1 VGEILAA
8 QELTHVCAL
17 VLLVRS
23 VLKMVGKVRNCL
35 VLGEDVEFGTV
46 SERGT
51 EEFHVVVPK

>member
-8 QELTHVCAL
+8 QELTYVCAL

-23 VLKMVGKVRNCL
+23 VLKMVGKVRNRL

>member
-8 QELTHVCAL
+8 QELTYVCAL

-23 VLKMVGKVRNCL
+23 VLKMVGKVRNSL